1 MENEFELIQPVEKSE
16 FEKKAE
22 TLILAFE
29 ELCKNLEAGT
39 IAENQYFLDALDT
52 LQNDLGSTT
61 DSRGGL
67 DASVWYNYY
76 LAQTYGILSL
86 DFQEVSKFSEAFS
99 AALDD
104 LYTSA
109 GELQEAGLQENWR
122 LKIMDMTQQA

>member
-86 DFQEVSKFSEAFS
+86 DFQEVSEFSEAFS
-99 AALDD
+99 VALDD
-104 LYTSA
+104 LRTSA
-109 GELQEAGLQENWR
+109 GELQDADLQENWR
-122 LKIMDMTQQA
+122 LKIMDMTQ